1 MVKYPLYLDLSGK
14 LAVVIG
20 AGNVAARKVQALAPT
35 GARIVVVAPDADEN
49 FRQAC
54 GTGDIELIIGK
65 YSKDHLAEAV
75 LAIAATDDLDLN
87 KRIYADCQ
95 ELKVICN
102 VVDQPELCDFY
113 VPALVQRGHLQIAI
127 GTDGNCPAYAGHVRR
142 KLEGIFTEDH
152 GRFVDELEKIR
163 KHIIAEIADLGQRKA
178 VLVQLVKDD
187 SFDRF
192 LKDGPDQWQQ
202 WAKEVVSQQ
211 AG

>member
-35 GARIVVVAPDADEN
+35 GARIVVVAPDADET

-54 GTGDIELIIGK
+54 GKGDIELIVAK
-65 YSKDHLAEAV
+65 YSKDHLTEAV

-87 KRIYADCQ
+87 RRIYADCQ
-95 ELKVICN
+95 QLKVICN
-102 VVDQPELCDFY
+102 VVDQPELCDSY
-113 VPALVQRGHLQIAI
+113 VPALVQRGQLQIAI

-142 KLEGIFTEDH
+142 KLEEIFTEDH

-163 KHIIAEIADLGQRKA
+163 KHIIAEIDDLGQRKA

-187 SFDRF
+187 SFDRY
-192 LKDGPDQWQQ
+192 LKDGAADWQE
-202 WAKEVVSQQ
+202 WAKEIVSQQ